1 MIAFEAQH
9 ELVAL
14 EPSKDW
20 GSARAAAQKKTRV
33 IQYVR
38 LNSMKHVGNS
48 LRKNLSILKK
58 RKSVSKRGGK
68 GHLECML

>member
-20 GSARAAAQKKTRV
+20 GSARVGAQKKTRV

-58 RKSVSKRGGK
+58 ENRFQREEGK
-68 GHLECML
+68 DI

>member
-1 MIAFEAQH
+1 MIAFDAQH

-58 RKSVSKRGGK
+58 ENRFQREEGK
-68 GHLECML
+68 DI